1 MRKSFFTS
9 ALLAGLIAGALDIVA
24 ACLNAYIKT
33 NTGPMQVLRG
43 IASGAFGK
51 EAITGGPMM
60 AVWGLIIHFIIAIS
74 FTFLFFF
81 LAKQIP
87 SLVKYPLLIG
97 VIYGVLVWAAMRF
110 IVLPYLSTLNPRPIA
125 GSEAIKNAVIAAAII
140 VACVG
145 IPVAFLARRYVKAN
159 V

>member
-1 MRKSFFTS
+1 MRKSFFSS
-9 ALLAGLIAGALDIVA
+9 ALIAGLIAGALDIIA

-33 NTGPMQVLRG
+33 STPPMQVLKG
-43 IASGAFGK
+43 IASGVFGR

-60 AVWGLIIHFIIAIS
+60 AVWGLIFHFIIAIS

-87 SLVKYPLLIG
+87 SLVKYPLVIG
-97 VIYGVLVWAAMRF
+97 VLYGLLVWAAMRF
-110 IVLPYLSTLNPRPIA
+110 LVLPYLSTLNPRPIV
-125 GSEAIKNAVIAAAII
+125 GNEAIKNAMIAAAII
-140 VACVG
+140 VVCVG
-145 IPVAFLARRYVKAN
+145 IPVAFLAKRYVRAK